1 MISRLTQWLGLRLLP
16 ALGSHDKAGPVKR
29 KLSAPLLKYFPCHI
43 SCREFEDFVYD
54 YYERQLPE
62 ERRPLFEYH
71 MRICPMCE
79 SAFKAYVHTIELTG
93 RIFEKQDKMAPTDEV
108 PQKLVNAMLAARR
121 RTGGDF

>member
-1 MISRLTQWLGLRLLP
+1 MISRLAQWLGLRLVR
-16 ALGSHDKAGPVKR
+16 ALRSHDKAGPIKR
-29 KLSAPLLKYFPCHI
+29 KLGALFLGYFPGQI
-43 SCREFEDFVYD
+43 SCQEFEDFVYD

-71 MRICPMCE
+71 MRICPTCA
-79 SAFKAYVHTIELTG
+79 SAFKAYMHTIELTG
-93 RIFEKQDKMAPTDEV
+93 RIFEKQDKMVPTDEV